1 MKPIFSRGPSL
12 QIRLI
17 LAVLVALGIIIAD
30 SRLGTF
36 SQIRTYMDTAVSPF
50 YFVSNAPREL
60 LDGVSQ
66 TLASR
71 DQLELENRTLRQEL
85 LLKNSELL
93 MLGQYKQENARLREL
108 LGSPLRQDEQKM
120 VTQVISTVND
130 PHSDQVVIDK
140 GSVNGVYEGQPV
152 ISDKGVVGQVVAVA
166 KLTSRVLLICDA
178 THALPI
184 QVLRNDIRVIAAGNG
199 CTDDLQLEHLPAN
212 TDIRVGDVL
221 VTSGLGGRFPE
232 GYPVAVV
239 SSVKLDTQRAYTVIQ
254 ARPTAGLQRLRYL
267 LLLWGADRNGAN
279 PMTPEEVHRV
289 ANERLMQMMPQVLP
303 SPDAMGP
310 KLPEPATGIA
320 QPTPQQPTTGN
331 AATAPAANRSPQRAT
346 PPQSGA
352 QPLRVRRRAIVASY
366 RSQGRW
372 VIWLSFLIALL
383 LQIMPWPDNLIVFRP
398 NWVLLILLYWILALP
413 HRVNVG
419 TGFVMGAIL
428 DLISG
433 STLGVRVLAM
443 SIIAYLVALK
453 YQLFRNLALW
463 QQALVVMLLSLVVD
477 IIVFWAEFLVINVS
491 FRPEV
496 FWSSVVNGVLWPW
509 IFLLMRKVRQ
519 QFAVQ

>member
-12 QIRLI
+12 QFRLI
-17 LAVLVALGIIIAD
+17 LAVLVALGVIIAD

-50 YFVSNAPREL
+50 YFVSNGPREL
-60 LDGVSQ
+60 LDSVSQ
-66 TLASR
+66 TLSSR
-71 DQLELENRTLRQEL
+71 DQLELENRALRQEL

-130 PHSDQVVIDK
+130 PYSDQVVIDK

-239 SSVKLDTQRAYTVIQ
+239 S
-254 ARPTAGLQRLRYL
+254 
-267 LLLWGADRNGAN
+267 DRNGAN

-303 SPDAMGP
+303 PADSMGP
-310 KLPEPATGIA
+310 PAPVPAPATGL
-320 QPTPQQPTTGN
+320 T
-331 AATAPAANRSPQRAT
+331 
-346 PPQSGA
+346 
-352 QPLRVRRRAIVASY
+352 QPLPDAPPPPK
-366 RSQGRW
+366 
-372 VIWLSFLIALL
+372 LS
-383 LQIMPWPDNLIVFRP
+383 
-398 NWVLLILLYWILALP
+398 
-413 HRVNVG
+413 
-419 TGFVMGAIL
+419 
-428 DLISG
+428 SG
-433 STLGVRVLAM
+433 G
-443 SIIAYLVALK
+443 
-453 YQLFRNLALW
+453 Q
-463 QQALVVMLLSLVVD
+463 
-477 IIVFWAEFLVINVS
+477 
-491 FRPEV
+491 
-496 FWSSVVNGVLWPW
+496 
-509 IFLLMRKVRQ
+509 
-519 QFAVQ
+519 

>member
-17 LAVLVALGIIIAD
+17 LAVLVALGVIIAD

-50 YFVSNAPREL
+50 YFISNGPREL
-60 LDGVSQ
+60 LDSVSQ

-71 DQLELENRTLRQEL
+71 DQLELENRALRQEL
-85 LLKNSELL
+85 LLKNSDLL

-130 PHSDQVVIDK
+130 PYSDQVVIDK

-199 CTDDLQLEHLPAN
+199 WTDDLQLEHLPAL
-212 TDIRVGDVL
+212 L

-310 KLPEPATGIA
+310 PAPVPDPATGIT
-320 QPTPQQPTTGN
+320 QPSAGQ
-331 AATAPAANRSPQRAT
+331 TAPVSTQPSPSGATT
-346 PPQSGA
+346 PPA
-352 QPLRVRRRAIVASY
+352 RAP
-366 RSQGRW
+366 G
-372 VIWLSFLIALL
+372 
-383 LQIMPWPDNLIVFRP
+383 
-398 NWVLLILLYWILALP
+398 
-413 HRVNVG
+413 G
-419 TGFVMGAIL
+419 
-428 DLISG
+428 
-433 STLGVRVLAM
+433 
-443 SIIAYLVALK
+443 
-453 YQLFRNLALW
+453 
-463 QQALVVMLLSLVVD
+463 
-477 IIVFWAEFLVINVS
+477 
-491 FRPEV
+491 
-496 FWSSVVNGVLWPW
+496 
-509 IFLLMRKVRQ
+509 
-519 QFAVQ
+519 

>member
-71 DQLELENRTLRQEL
+71 DQLELENRALRQEL

-130 PHSDQVVIDK
+130 PYSDQVVIDK

-320 QPTPQQPTTGN
+320 QPTPQQPATGN
-331 AATAPAANRSPQRAT
+331 AATAPAAPTQPAANRSPQRAT

-352 QPLRVRRRAIVASY
+352 QPPARAPGGQWWRAIVA
-366 RSQGRW
+366 RDAG
-372 VIWLSFLIALL
+372 
-383 LQIMPWPDNLIVFRP
+383 
-398 NWVLLILLYWILALP
+398 
-413 HRVNVG
+413 
-419 TGFVMGAIL
+419 
-428 DLISG
+428 
-433 STLGVRVLAM
+433 
-443 SIIAYLVALK
+443 
-453 YQLFRNLALW
+453 
-463 QQALVVMLLSLVVD
+463 
-477 IIVFWAEFLVINVS
+477 
-491 FRPEV
+491 
-496 FWSSVVNGVLWPW
+496 
-509 IFLLMRKVRQ
+509 
-519 QFAVQ
+519 

>member
-17 LAVLVALGIIIAD
+17 LAVLVALGVIIAD

-50 YFVSNAPREL
+50 YFVSNGPREL
-60 LDGVSQ
+60 LDSVSQ
-66 TLASR
+66 TLATR
-71 DQLELENRTLRQEL
+71 DQLELENRALRQEL
-85 LLKNSELL
+85 LLKNSDLL

-130 PHSDQVVIDK
+130 PYSDQVVIDK
-140 GSVNGVYEGQPV
+140 GSVNGVYEG
-152 ISDKGVVGQVVAVA
+152 VVGQVVAVA
-166 KLTSRVLLICDA
+166 KMTSRVLLICDA

-232 GYPVAVV
+232 GYPVGVV

-303 SPDAMGP
+303 APDAMGP
-310 KLPEPATGIA
+310 QMPAPATGL
-320 QPTPQQPTTGN
+320 
-331 AATAPAANRSPQRAT
+331 T
-346 PPQSGA
+346 PPQPS
-352 QPLRVRRRAIVASY
+352 QPAGG
-366 RSQGRW
+366 Q
-372 VIWLSFLIALL
+372 
-383 LQIMPWPDNLIVFRP
+383 
-398 NWVLLILLYWILALP
+398 
-413 HRVNVG
+413 
-419 TGFVMGAIL
+419 
-428 DLISG
+428 
-433 STLGVRVLAM
+433 
-443 SIIAYLVALK
+443 
-453 YQLFRNLALW
+453 
-463 QQALVVMLLSLVVD
+463 
-477 IIVFWAEFLVINVS
+477 
-491 FRPEV
+491 
-496 FWSSVVNGVLWPW
+496 
-509 IFLLMRKVRQ
+509 
-519 QFAVQ
+519 